1 MSYIYLHSS
10 TMISDCILTQFV
22 IDHYHYYYR
31 VVVLCVQ
38 FLEAAAVNLYFCEL
52 VDHFQHLL
60 QGQKLRSEAYCCLTI
75 PIPRLAIKQIPIWK
89 ALDGTFFSHFQP
101 LYLHYYTALIMFPPL
116 FHTCTLYICILELP
130 HRATQ
135 VAKSFFICIP
145 YRITENVKLSSA

>member
-22 IDHYHYYYR
+22 IDHYYYYYR
-31 VVVLCVQ
+31 VVLCVQ

>member
-22 IDHYHYYYR
+22 IDHYYYYR

-116 FHTCTLYICILELP
+116 FHTCTLYICILELL
-130 HRATQ
+130 
-135 VAKSFFICIP
+135 
-145 YRITENVKLSSA
+145 KLRNRFLYAYHIELPKM